1 MLADGTKCCMPTL
14 FDQFGIRFE
23 FPENWQVDVPTEA
36 AADISITV
44 SSPETAFWSLTRY
57 RGTVNPTELLEQVL
71 ATMKD
76 EYPELEFD
84 TAADHVEDQ
93 PMVGYDLNFFCL
105 DLSNTAWFR
114 GFQREKTTYLLF
126 CQAEDREM
134 ERVEPVLHAMTV
146 SLLRNDRSRGM

>member
-1 MLADGTKCCMPTL
+1 MPAL
-14 FDQFGIRFE
+14 FDQFGICFE
-23 FPENWQVDVPTEA
+23 FPENWQVNLPTEA
-36 AADISITV
+36 AGDVSITV

-57 RGTVNPTELLEQVL
+57 RSTVNPTELLEQVL

-76 EYPELEFD
+76 EYAELEFNTVTD
-84 TAADHVEDQ
+84 NIEDQ

-114 GFQREKTTYLLF
+114 GFQREEITYLLF

-134 ERVEPVLHAMTV
+134 ERVQLVLQAMTV
-146 SLLRNDRSRGM
+146 SLLRNDQSRGM

>member
-1 MLADGTKCCMPTL
+1 MPAL

-23 FPENWQVDVPTEA
+23 FPENWEVDAPAEA
-36 AADISITV
+36 TGDVSITV

-57 RGTVNPTELLEQVL
+57 QGTLDPTELLEQVL

-76 EYPELEFD
+76 EYAFLEFE
-84 TAADHVEDQ
+84 TAAENVENQ
-93 PMVGYDLNFFCL
+93 TMVGYDLNFFCL

-114 GFQREKTTYLLF
+114 GFQREKATYLLF

-134 ERVEPVLHAMTV
+134 EQVEPVLHAMTV
-146 SLLRNDRSRGM
+146 SLLRNNQGRGM